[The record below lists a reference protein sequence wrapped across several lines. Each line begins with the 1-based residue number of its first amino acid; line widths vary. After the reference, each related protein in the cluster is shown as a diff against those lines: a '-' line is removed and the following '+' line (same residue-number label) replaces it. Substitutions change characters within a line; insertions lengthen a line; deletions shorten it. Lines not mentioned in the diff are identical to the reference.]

1 VNEFSYPDQ
10 NIMKVYLV
18 IATYN
23 EKENISQLLKE
34 ILALA
39 VADLKIIVVD
49 DNSPDG
55 TAEIVRRDFADK
67 PVQLIIRTAERG
79 YGSAHLAG
87 FKEALAQ
94 GAEIII
100 SMDADFSHQPSVILE
115 MIKQIEAG
123 YEVVIGSRRVAGGQI
138 VGWGIVRKTASQT
151 AMVITRLI
159 LGIKTKDVTT
169 GFRAYRAKVLPSL
182 NLETIKSNGYSFL
195 EELIYRCE
203 KKNLKIKEIPI
214 TFNDRQQG
222 KSKFSIKEIIKFFVT
237 IFKLRFS
244 LK

>member
-1 VNEFSYPDQ
+1 
-10 NIMKVYLV
+10 MRVYLI

-34 ILALA
+34 VLVLAIP
-39 VADLKIIVVD
+39 DLKIIVVD

-55 TAEIVRRDFADK
+55 TAGIVRRDFADK
-67 PVQLIIRTAERG
+67 PVQLIVRTTERG
-79 YGSAHLAG
+79 YGSAHLVG
-87 FKEALAQ
+87 FKEARDQ
-94 GAEIII
+94 GAKIII
-100 SMDADFSHQPSVILE
+100 SMDADFSHQPNVILE

-123 YEVVIGSRRVAGGQI
+123 YEVVIGSRRVAGGKI
-138 VGWGIVRKTASQT
+138 VGWGMIRKLASQT
-151 AMVITRLI
+151 AMIITRLI

-169 GFRAYRAKVLPSL
+169 GFRAYQAAVLPKL

-214 TFNDRQQG
+214 VFNDRQRG
-222 KSKFSIKEIIKFFVT
+222 KSKFSIKEIIKFFIT

-244 LK
+244 SK